1 MNNYFLDFSNFF
13 RFQLNPIIYYMKNH
27 SYRHRALF
35 MSACALLF
43 RGTVVNAQ
51 EKMTLKDA
59 INYAL
64 ENKADARKAKL
75 QVENSENLIGEVR
88 SRALPQI
95 SAQGN
100 LMYNP
105 ILQEMAMPGDIIGM
119 PGETLLVAFG
129 QKWTAIGG
137 VHLSQ
142 NLFDYS
148 VFTGLKAAKTTRE
161 FYNVNEQLTQEQV
174 IEAVAKSYY
183 QIFITQQKLET
194 INQTLENTQKV
205 EKTIQGLVDNG
216 LAKKIDLDRI
226 KVTVVN
232 LNSTKLQLENAV
244 KLQENSLKFLIGMQ
258 IDTPIELMEES
269 LEITPVLL
277 DAPDVK
283 KLTQFQLLETQ
294 KQLLE
299 YNKESFKAAYYPTLS
314 LTANYSY
321 QGLGDKFP
329 ISGAKPADG
338 VYWTNYST
346 IGLNLNIPIFSGF
359 RTRSQVRQAQ
369 NQLDVLEVDMKE
381 TEQALNLAFENAK
394 TLINN
399 SVITIENQKENVKLA
414 QEVLDNTQNNYI
426 NGLATLTDLIEAENA
441 LADAKNNYSNA
452 LLEYKVAEIE
462 LIKSKGELNNLK

>member
-1 MNNYFLDFSNFF
+1 MTIHQFTKKTLLTGAF
-13 RFQLNPIIYYMKNH
+13 
-27 SYRHRALF
+27 
-35 MSACALLF
+35 ALLF
-43 RGTVVNAQ
+43 GGFSANAQ
-51 EKMTLKDA
+51 DRLSLKDA

-64 ENKADARKAKL
+64 ENKADAKKAKL
-75 QVENSENLIGEVR
+75 SVENSEHLIGEVR

-95 SAQGN
+95 NASGN
-100 LMYNP
+100 LMYNA
-105 ILQEMAMPGDIIGM
+105 ILQEMAMPGDIIGL
-119 PGETLLVAFG
+119 PGQTLLVAFG

-161 FYNVNEQLTQEQV
+161 FYKVNEQLTQEQV

-183 QIFITQQKLET
+183 QIFITQQKFET
-194 INQTLENTQKV
+194 IEQTLENTVKV
-205 EKTIQGLVDNG
+205 QNTVQGLFDNG
-216 LAKKIDLDRI
+216 LAKKVDLDRI

-232 LNSTKLQLENAV
+232 LNSAKQQLENAV
-244 KLQENSLKFLIGMQ
+244 KLQENGLKFLIGMP
-258 IDTPIELMEES
+258 INTPIVLEEEKV
-269 LEITPVLL
+269 EITPVLMEN
-277 DAPDVK
+277 PNVRQ
-283 KLTQFQLLETQ
+283 LTQYQILETQ

-314 LTANYSY
+314 LTGNYSY
-321 QGLGDKFP
+321 QGLGNKFP

-338 VYWTNYST
+338 VYWTDFAS

-394 TLINN
+394 TQINN
-399 SVITIENQKENVKLA
+399 NVITIENQRENVKLA
-414 QEVLDNTQNNYI
+414 QDVLDNTQNNYI

-452 LLEYKVAEIE
+452 LLEYKLAEIE
-462 LIKSKGELNNLK
+462 LIKSKGELNSLK

>member
-1 MNNYFLDFSNFF
+1 
-13 RFQLNPIIYYMKNH
+13 MKNY
-27 SYRHRALF
+27 SYRSKTRFLSVLAV
-35 MSACALLF
+35 LLCGF
-43 RGTVVNAQ
+43 LVNAQ
-51 EKMTLKDA
+51 ERMTLKDA

-75 QVENSENLIGEVR
+75 KLENSEHLIGEVR

-100 LMYNP
+100 LLYNP
-105 ILQEMAMPGDIIGM
+105 ILQEMAMPGDIIGL
-119 PGETLLVAFG
+119 PGQTLLVAFG
-129 QKWTAIGG
+129 QKWTALGG

-161 FYNVNEQLTQEQV
+161 FYNINEQLTQEQV

-194 INQTLENTQKV
+194 ISQTLENTQKV
-205 EKTIQGLVDNG
+205 QNTIQGLVDNG

-232 LNSTKLQLENAV
+232 LISTKLQLENAV

-258 IDTPIELMEES
+258 INTPIELVEES

-277 DAPDVK
+277 NAPDVK
-283 KLTQFQLLETQ
+283 QLTQFQLLETQ
-294 KQLLE
+294 QQLLV
-299 YNKESFKAAYYPTLS
+299 YNKESFKAAYYPTLM

-329 ISGAKPADG
+329 LSGAKPADG

-346 IGLNLNIPIFSGF
+346 IGLNLNIPLFSGF

-369 NQLDVLEVDMKE
+369 NQLDVLEEDMKE
-381 TEQALNLAFENAK
+381 AELALNFAFENAK
-394 TLINN
+394 TQINN
-399 SVITIENQKENVKLA
+399 SVITIDNQKENVKLA

-441 LADAKNNYSNA
+441 LAEAKNNHSNA

-462 LIKSKGELNNLK
+462 LIKSKGELNSLK

>member
-1 MNNYFLDFSNFF
+1 MSIHL
-13 RFQLNPIIYYMKNH
+13 LNKRTLY
-27 SYRHRALF
+27 L
-35 MSACALLF
+35 SAFVLLF
-43 RGTVVNAQ
+43 GVFSANAQ
-51 EKMTLKDA
+51 EKLSLKDA

-64 ENKADARKAKL
+64 ENKADAKKARL
-75 QVENSENLIGEVR
+75 SVENSEHLIGEVR

-100 LMYNP
+100 LMYNA
-105 ILQEMAMPGDIIGM
+105 ILQEMAMPGDIIGL
-119 PGETLLVAFG
+119 PGQTLLVAFG

-137 VHLSQ
+137 VHLTQ

-161 FYNVNEQLTQEQV
+161 FYKVNEQLTQEQV

-183 QIFITQQKLET
+183 QIFITKQKLET
-194 INQTLENTQKV
+194 INQTLENTTKV
-205 EKTIQGLVDNG
+205 QSTIQGLFDNG
-216 LAKKIDLDRI
+216 LAKKVDLDRI

-232 LNSTKLQLENAV
+232 LKSSKQQLENAI

-258 IDTPIELMEES
+258 IDNSIELVEES
-269 LEITPVLL
+269 MEITPVLL
-277 DAPDVK
+277 DAPNVK
-283 KLTQFQLLETQ
+283 QLTSFQALEVQ

-299 YNKESFKAAYYPTLS
+299 YNKESIKAAYYPTLS
-314 LTANYSY
+314 LTGNYSY
-321 QGLGDKFP
+321 QGLGEKFP
-329 ISGAKPADG
+329 LSGAKPAEG
-338 VYWTNYST
+338 LFWTDYAT
-346 IGLNLNIPIFSGF
+346 IGLNLNIPIFTGF

-381 TEQALNLAFENAK
+381 TEQALNLAFENAR
-394 TLINN
+394 TQINN
-399 SVITIENQKENVKLA
+399 SVITIENQRENVKLA
-414 QEVLDNTQNNYI
+414 QDVLDNTNNNYI

>member
-1 MNNYFLDFSNFF
+1 MQKKLNQNQTPIYFMTIHQFTQKTLLTGAF
-13 RFQLNPIIYYMKNH
+13 
-27 SYRHRALF
+27 ALF
-35 MSACALLF
+35 FGGFSA
-43 RGTVVNAQ
+43 NAQ
-51 EKMTLKDA
+51 SKLSLKEA

-64 ENKADARKAKL
+64 ENKADAKKAKL
-75 QVENSENLIGEVR
+75 SVENSENLIGEVR

-95 SAQGN
+95 NASGN

-119 PGETLLVAFG
+119 PGQTLLVAFG
-129 QKWTAIGG
+129 QEWTAIGG
-137 VHLSQ
+137 VHLTQ

-161 FYNVNEQLTQEQV
+161 FYKVNEELTQEQV

-183 QIFITQQKLET
+183 QIFITQQKLKTVE
-194 INQTLENTQKV
+194 QTLENTQKV
-205 EKTIQGLVDNG
+205 QNTVQGLFDNG
-216 LAKKIDLDRI
+216 LAKKVDLDRI

-232 LNSTKLQLENAV
+232 LNSARQQLENAV

-258 IDTPIELMEES
+258 IDNPIELVAES
-269 LEITPVLL
+269 MEITPVMLN
-277 DAPDVK
+277 APDVK
-283 KLTQFQLLETQ
+283 NLTQFQLLETQ

-314 LTANYSY
+314 LTGNYSY
-321 QGLGDKFP
+321 QGLGNKFP
-329 ISGAKPADG
+329 LSGAKPADG
-338 VYWTNYST
+338 VYWTDYSS

-399 SVITIENQKENVKLA
+399 SVIIIENQKENVKLA
-414 QEVLDNTQNNYI
+414 QDVLDNTQNNYI

-452 LLEYKVAEIE
+452 LLEYKIAEIE
-462 LIKSKGELNNLK
+462 LIKSKGELNSLITD

>member
-1 MNNYFLDFSNFF
+1 
-13 RFQLNPIIYYMKNH
+13 MK
-27 SYRHRALF
+27 SYHLKRKTLF
-35 MSACALLF
+35 ASAFTLLF
-43 RGTVVNAQ
+43 SGFFVNAQ
-51 EKMTLKDA
+51 QTLSLKDA

-64 ENKADARKAKL
+64 ENKADAKKARL
-75 QVENSENLIGEVR
+75 SVENSEHLIGEVR

-100 LMYNP
+100 LMYNA
-105 ILQEMAMPGDIIGM
+105 ILQEMAMPGEIVGL

-161 FYNVNEQLTQEQV
+161 FYKVNEQLTHEQV

-183 QIFITQQKLET
+183 QIFITKQKLET
-194 INQTLENTQKV
+194 INETLENTTKV
-205 EKTIQGLVDNG
+205 QNTVQGLFENG
-216 LAKKIDLDRI
+216 LAKKVDLDRI

-232 LNSTKLQLENAV
+232 LNSSKQQLENAV

-258 IDTPIELMEES
+258 IDNPIELVEENM
-269 LEITPVLL
+269 EITPVLL
-277 DAPDVK
+277 DNPNVK
-283 KLTQFQLLETQ
+283 QLTQYQALEVQ

-314 LTANYSY
+314 LTGNYNY
-321 QGLGDKFP
+321 QGLGEKFP
-329 ISGAKPADG
+329 LSGAKPADG
-338 VYWTNYST
+338 VFWTNYST
-346 IGLNLNIPIFSGF
+346 IGLNLNIPIFTGF

-381 TEQALNLAFENAK
+381 AEQALNLAFENAK
-394 TLINN
+394 TQINN
-399 SVITIENQKENVKLA
+399 SVITIENQRENVKLA

-441 LADAKNNYSNA
+441 LADAKNSYSNA

-462 LIKSKGELNNLK
+462 LIKSKGELNSLK

>member
-1 MNNYFLDFSNFF
+1 MKFYSFRQKIFF
-13 RFQLNPIIYYMKNH
+13 V
-27 SYRHRALF
+27 
-35 MSACALLF
+35 ALLSLSF
-43 RGTVVNAQ
+43 TFYEGTAQ

-59 INYAL
+59 VNYAL
-64 ENKADARKAKL
+64 ENKADANKARL
-75 QVENSENLIGEVR
+75 EVANSENLIAEVR

-95 SAQGN
+95 NASGN
-100 LMYNP
+100 LMYNA

-119 PGETLLVAFG
+119 PGQTLLVAFG

-161 FYNVNEQLTQEQV
+161 FYKINEQLTQEQV
-174 IEAVAKSYY
+174 IEAVAKNYY
-183 QIFITQQKLET
+183 QIFITRQKLET
-194 INQTLENTQKV
+194 IKQTLENTNKV
-205 EKTIQGLVDNG
+205 KNTVEGLFENG

-226 KVTVVN
+226 KVTIVN
-232 LNSTKLQLENAV
+232 MESALKQLENAAI
-244 KLQENSLKFLIGMQ
+244 LQENSLKFLIGMQ
-258 IDTPIELMEES
+258 IDTPIELVEEN
-269 LEITPVLL
+269 LEMEITPVLQ

-283 KLTQFQLLETQ
+283 SLTQFQLLETQ

-299 YNKESFKAAYYPTLS
+299 YNKESIKAAYYPTLS
-314 LTANYSY
+314 LSANYSY

-329 ISGAKPADG
+329 IGRKPAND
-338 VYWTNYST
+338 VYWTDYST

-359 RTRSQVRQAQ
+359 RTRSLIRQAQ
-369 NQLDVLEVDMKE
+369 NQLDILEEDMKE
-381 TEQALNLAFENAK
+381 TELALNFAFENAK
-394 TLINN
+394 TQINN

-441 LADAKNNYSNA
+441 LAEAKNNYSNA

>member
-1 MNNYFLDFSNFF
+1 M
-13 RFQLNPIIYYMKNH
+13 RNH
-27 SYRHRALF
+27 SYSRNTLF
-35 MSACALLF
+35 LSVFALLF
-43 RGTVVNAQ
+43 GGFWANAQ
-51 EKMTLKDA
+51 QRLSLKDA

-64 ENKADARKAKL
+64 ENKADAKKARL
-75 QVENSENLIGEVR
+75 SVENSEHLIGEVR

-95 SAQGN
+95 NASGN

-119 PGETLLVAFG
+119 PGQTLLVAFG

-161 FYNVNEQLTQEQV
+161 FYKVNEQLTQEQV

-183 QIFITQQKLET
+183 QIFITQQKFET
-194 INQTLENTQKV
+194 VQQTLDNTTKV
-205 EKTIQGLVDNG
+205 LNTVQGLYESG

-226 KVTVVN
+226 QVTIVN
-232 LNSTKLQLENAV
+232 LNSTKQQLKNAI
-244 KLQENSLKFLIGMQ
+244 KLQENSLKFLIGME
-258 IDTPIELMEES
+258 IDTPIELVEES
-269 LEITPVLL
+269 MEITPVMLT
-277 DAPDVK
+277 APDVK
-283 KLTQFQLLETQ
+283 KLTQYQLLETQ
-294 KQLLE
+294 KQLLV
-299 YNKESFKAAYYPTLS
+299 YNKESYKAAYYPTLS

-321 QGLGDKFP
+321 QGLGDTFP
-329 ISGAKPADG
+329 LGKKPADG
-338 VYWTNYST
+338 VYWTDYST

-369 NQLDVLEVDMKE
+369 NQLDVLEADMKE
-381 TEQALNLAFENAK
+381 AELALNFAFENAK
-394 TLINN
+394 TQINN
-399 SVITIENQKENVKLA
+399 SIITIENQKENVKLA
-414 QEVLDNTQNNYI
+414 QEVLDNTQNNYL

-441 LADAKNNYSNA
+441 LAEAKNNYSNA

-462 LIKSKGELNNLK
+462 LIKSKGELNKLK

>member
-1 MNNYFLDFSNFF
+1 
-13 RFQLNPIIYYMKNH
+13 MKNH
-27 SYRHRALF
+27 SYRRKTLF
-35 MSACALLF
+35 VSAFTLF
-43 RGTVVNAQ
+43 FGSFWVNAQ

-75 QVENSENLIGEVR
+75 SVENSEHLIGEVR

-119 PGETLLVAFG
+119 PGQTLLVAFG

-161 FYNVNEQLTQEQV
+161 FYKVNQQLTQEQV

-194 INQTLENTQKV
+194 VEQTLENTTKV
-205 EKTIQGLVDNG
+205 LNTVQGLFDNG

-226 KVTVVN
+226 KVTIVN
-232 LNSTKLQLENAV
+232 LNSTQQQLENAV
-244 KLQENSLKFLIGMQ
+244 QIQENALKFLIGMQ
-258 IDTPIELMEES
+258 IDNPIELVEES
-269 LEITPVLL
+269 MEITPVLL
-277 DAPDVK
+277 DAPNVK
-283 KLTQFQLLETQ
+283 QLTQFQLLETQ
-294 KQLLE
+294 KQLLV

-329 ISGAKPADG
+329 LSGAKPADG
-338 VYWTNYST
+338 VYWTDYST

-369 NQLDVLEVDMKE
+369 NQLDVLEEDMKE
-381 TEQALNLAFENAK
+381 TELALNFAFENAK
-394 TLINN
+394 TQINN

-462 LIKSKGELNNLK
+462 LIKSKGELNSLITD

>member
-1 MNNYFLDFSNFF
+1 MTIHQFTQKTLLTGAF
-13 RFQLNPIIYYMKNH
+13 
-27 SYRHRALF
+27 ALF
-35 MSACALLF
+35 FGGFSA
-43 RGTVVNAQ
+43 NAQ
-51 EKMTLKDA
+51 SKLSLKEA
-59 INYAL
+59 IKYAL
-64 ENKADARKAKL
+64 ENKADAKKAKL
-75 QVENSENLIGEVR
+75 SVENSENLIGEVR

-95 SAQGN
+95 NASGN

-119 PGETLLVAFG
+119 PGQTLLVAFG
-129 QKWTAIGG
+129 QEWTAIGG
-137 VHLSQ
+137 VHLTQ

-161 FYNVNEQLTQEQV
+161 FYKVNEELTQEQV

-183 QIFITQQKLET
+183 QIFITQQKLKTVE
-194 INQTLENTQKV
+194 QTLENTQKV
-205 EKTIQGLVDNG
+205 QNTVQGLFDNG
-216 LAKKIDLDRI
+216 LAKKVDLDRI

-232 LNSTKLQLENAV
+232 LNSARQQLENAV

-258 IDTPIELMEES
+258 IDNPIELVAES
-269 LEITPVLL
+269 MEITPVMLN
-277 DAPDVK
+277 APDVK
-283 KLTQFQLLETQ
+283 NLTQFQLLETQ

-314 LTANYSY
+314 LTGNYSY
-321 QGLGDKFP
+321 QGLGNKFP
-329 ISGAKPADG
+329 LSGAKPADG
-338 VYWTNYST
+338 VYWTDYSS

-399 SVITIENQKENVKLA
+399 SVIIIENQKENVKLA
-414 QEVLDNTQNNYI
+414 QDVLDNTQNNYI

-452 LLEYKVAEIE
+452 LLEYKIAEIE
-462 LIKSKGELNNLK
+462 LIKSKGELNSLITD

>member
-1 MNNYFLDFSNFF
+1 
-13 RFQLNPIIYYMKNH
+13 MK
-27 SYRHRALF
+27 SYHLKRKTLF
-35 MSACALLF
+35 ASAFTLLF
-43 RGTVVNAQ
+43 SGFFVNAQ
-51 EKMTLKDA
+51 QTLSLKDA

-64 ENKADARKAKL
+64 ENKADAKKARL
-75 QVENSENLIGEVR
+75 SVENSEHLIGEVR

-100 LMYNP
+100 LMYNA
-105 ILQEMAMPGDIIGM
+105 ILQEMAMPGEIVGL

-161 FYNVNEQLTQEQV
+161 FYKVNEQLTQEQV

-183 QIFITQQKLET
+183 QIFITKQKLKTVNE
-194 INQTLENTQKV
+194 TLENTTKV
-205 EKTIQGLVDNG
+205 KNTVQGLFENG
-216 LAKKIDLDRI
+216 LAKKVDLDRI

-232 LNSTKLQLENAV
+232 LNSSKQQLENAI

-258 IDTPIELMEES
+258 IDNPIELVEENM
-269 LEITPVLL
+269 EITPVLL
-277 DAPDVK
+277 DNPNVK
-283 KLTQFQLLETQ
+283 QLTQYQALEVQ

-314 LTANYSY
+314 LTANYNY

-338 VYWTNYST
+338 VFWTNYST
-346 IGLNLNIPIFSGF
+346 IGLNLNIPIFTGF

-381 TEQALNLAFENAK
+381 AEQALNLAFENAK
-394 TLINN
+394 TQINN

-441 LADAKNNYSNA
+441 LAEAKNNYSNA

-462 LIKSKGELNNLK
+462 LIKSKGELNSLK